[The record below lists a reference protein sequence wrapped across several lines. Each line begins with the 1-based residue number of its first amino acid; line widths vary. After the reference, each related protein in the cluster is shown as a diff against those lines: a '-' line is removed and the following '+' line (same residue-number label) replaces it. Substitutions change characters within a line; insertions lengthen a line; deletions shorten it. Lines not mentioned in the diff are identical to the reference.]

1 MWDLAV
7 REEDY
12 ARADS
17 LLLRK
22 FTPDKRPLGHRAM
35 LAVVRRDSAARAQLL
50 DEFRRQSSG
59 IPFAPH
65 WLGLYLND
73 FRAAEE
79 FARAALESP
88 RPRALRESVHQTL
101 ALLAMAQGMWR
112 EAKTEFALA
121 GRALPAA

>member
-12 ARADS
+12 VKADS
-17 LLLRK
+17 LLRRK
-22 FTPDKRPLGHRAM
+22 YTPDKLPMVHRAI
-35 LAVVRRDSAARAQLL
+35 LAVLRRDSAARAQLL

-59 IPFAPH
+59 MPLAPH

-101 ALLAMAQGMWR
+101 ALLALAQGKW
-112 EAKTEFALA
+112 
-121 GRALPAA
+121 